1 VLHQI
6 RVYASPIP
14 KFSQRAFVWA
24 TRKRYVNFSDF
35 ADPVKGARMMKN
47 DIQHPGE
54 DGIRSVSIREK
65 TTVSDVPNLL
75 IGKKKQTTFLDFVS
89 ESQSIF
95 NRKGKMNCS
104 FADFASGTCE
114 PYFAI
119 NYRSSGVAEE
129 ITRTYKDI
137 LGAFSEIGGY
147 KEVVFLMFGL
157 VYAFYNGH
165 HKQKYMIH
173 QLVPEK
179 DIDLYHRFALGRGVG
194 QSVGGQSS
202 ILTSRPESVPQP
214 PVQSSRPHQETSL
227 SKIHPAGRGDKVARV
242 DDGVGELL
250 AGMLNGGGTGGAQ
263 EEEKSGKLG
272 SGPSPPLQA
281 QQEANLL

>member
-1 VLHQI
+1 MHAKHIL
-6 RVYASPIP
+6 
-14 KFSQRAFVWA
+14 
-24 TRKRYVNFSDF
+24 
-35 ADPVKGARMMKN
+35 
-47 DIQHPGE
+47 
-54 DGIRSVSIREK
+54 RS
-65 TTVSDVPNLL
+65 TT
-75 IGKKKQTTFLDFVS
+75 
-89 ESQSIF
+89 E
-95 NRKGKMNCS
+95 
-104 FADFASGTCE
+104 
-114 PYFAI
+114 
-119 NYRSSGVAEE
+119 VAESAKNSRE
-129 ITRTYKDI
+129 RTYKDI